1 MDEFE
6 LSEYEKR
13 LLCAIAA
20 NDMNVTR
27 AAKSVYVHRN
37 SAVYHMDKILDRT
50 GLDPR
55 RFRDLVRLLGG
66 CLPDTAQR

>member
-1 MDEFE
+1 ME
-6 LSEYEKR
+6 LTEYERR
-13 LLCAIAA
+13 LLRAIADE
-20 NDMNVTR
+20 NMNITR
-27 AAKSVYVHRN
+27 AAKRVYVHRN

-66 CLPDTAQR
+66 TLPEGV

>member
-1 MDEFE
+1 MAE
-6 LSEYEKR
+6 LTEYERR
-13 LLCAIAA
+13 LLRAVAD

-37 SAVYHMDKILDRT
+37 SAVYHMDKIMDRT

-66 CLPDTAQR
+66 TLPEGV